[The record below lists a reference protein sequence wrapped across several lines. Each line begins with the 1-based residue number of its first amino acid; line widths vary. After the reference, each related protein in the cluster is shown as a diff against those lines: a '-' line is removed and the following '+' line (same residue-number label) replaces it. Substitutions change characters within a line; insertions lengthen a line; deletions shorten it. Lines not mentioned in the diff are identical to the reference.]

1 MELKKLKQT
10 WSELRLENQI
20 HRFSLPV
27 LAVSLLIAI
36 SVIAN
41 KDPVVVVSPP
51 EVFERLEV
59 GHNHASESYKLAMGL
74 TFAGM
79 LGNIHAGIAEFY
91 LDTLNEIIHP
101 KTFRE
106 VKSKVEAEIQRIKSN
121 DLSITFYPRSTAYWP
136 DTNRVVIYG
145 ERETKGRGNE
155 GFREEITYE
164 MEIEVQNFRPQI
176 TAFQTYEGKPERD
189 VR

>member
-20 HRFSLPV
+20 HRLALPV
-27 LAVSLLIAI
+27 LAISLLIAI
-36 SVIAN
+36 IIVAN
-41 KDPVVVVSPP
+41 KKPVVVVSPP

-59 GHNHASESYKLAMGL
+59 GYSHASESYKLAMGL

-79 LGNIHAGIAEFY
+79 LGNVHAGTADFY
-91 LDTLNEIIHP
+91 LDTLNEVIHP
-101 KTFRE
+101 TTFRE
-106 VKSKVEAEIQRIKSN
+106 VKSKLESEIQRIKSN
-121 DLSITFYPRSTAYWP
+121 DLSISFFPRSTAYWP

-145 ERETKGRGNE
+145 QRETQGRGDR

-164 MEIEVQNFRPQI
+164 MEIEVQNYRPQI
-176 TAFQTYEGKPERD
+176 TAFRTYEGKPERD